1 MVIFLGILAGVFAL
15 GIMADKK
22 TERCK
27 VYALCFCIC
36 IVALTVFH
44 IV

>member
-1 MVIFLGILAGVFAL
+1 MAIFLGILSGAFAIGIL
-15 GIMADKK
+15 GDKK
-22 TERCK
+22 PERCK

-36 IVALTVFH
+36 IAALVVFN